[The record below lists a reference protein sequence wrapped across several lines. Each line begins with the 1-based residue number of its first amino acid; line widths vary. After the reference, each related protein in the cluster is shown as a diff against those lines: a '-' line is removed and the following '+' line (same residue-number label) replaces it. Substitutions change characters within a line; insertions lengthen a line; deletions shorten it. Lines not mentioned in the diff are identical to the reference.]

1 VVGSADPVNAA
12 GVFRQFSAAWQR
24 CRKGLDVRDR
34 NVDAKTALREQL
46 GPDLAV
52 LDLLT
57 EQESAELQ
65 VLIDDARATQRK
77 ALDASISEVLGRLPR
92 LARGPAR
99 KIMFG

>member
-12 GVFRQFSAAWQR
+12 GVFRQFSATWQR
-24 CRKGLDVRDR
+24 CRKGRDGMDR
-34 NVDAKTALREQL
+34 NVDARTALRKQL
-46 GPDLAV
+46 GPDLAA

-57 EQESAELQ
+57 EQESTELQ
-65 VLIDDARATQRK
+65 GLIEAARATQRQ